1 MTATIPL
8 PDAPWPEGT
17 DPAVIAK
24 SELQSQ
30 VRDATEWATNSDPSQ
45 GGFVNMEMYRRIQE
59 WVKNP
64 CVGDYRW
71 DPAAAIDYGLSRLI
85 TRYLLARQ
93 ESQLLTFIDAL
104 FLTQLIPRDRLAPY
118 APLLEPLSEPPPD
131 AAGANLNFLITT
143 LAASLHTL
151 AELEAKNVEAKK
163 KADEEAKKKAEED
176 AMWERTAELY
186 GWGSR
191 PEMGYGGYAG
201 GYGGYS
207 PPMVGYGPYPSMTSP
222 MPGAYA
228 PIPLPEAAP
237 PEPPKKYVS
246 WFPPISQD
254 DWWVGKGRPDAKP
267 A

>member
-1 MTATIPL
+1 MTATVPL

-45 GGFVNMEMYRRIQE
+45 GGFVHMELYRRIQE

-64 CVGDYRW
+64 DALEIIDGILQQRLTMAF
-71 DPAAAIDYGLSRLI
+71 PANHK
-85 TRYLLARQ
+85 
-93 ESQLLTFIDAL
+93 AL
-104 FLTQLIPRDRLAPY
+104 FLTQLIPRDSLAPY
-118 APLLEPLSEPPPD
+118 APLLKPLSEPPPD
-131 AAGANLNFLITT
+131 AAGANFNFLITT

-151 AELEAKNVEAKK
+151 ADLEAKNVEAKK

-176 AMWERTAELY
+176 ALWERTAELY

-191 PEMGYGGYAG
+191 PEMWYGGYAG
-201 GYGGYS
+201 GYG
-207 PPMVGYGPYPSMTSP
+207 PYP

-237 PEPPKKYVS
+237 PEPPKKKVS

-254 DWWVGKGRPDAKP
+254 DWWVGKGGPDAKP